1 MRWKLLCFLMIL
13 VLFLIN
19 ILFQDKKKT
28 PQFLMAICHQSA
40 LPPPPLSPNA
50 FSSELSFGLGI
61 DKLEF
66 CQLFAH
72 PGVPMK
78 TWIVRG
84 KGPLGL
90 EVLHAD
96 ETLVLLALN
105 LRVPWSDV
113 TSQRIH
119 RLQSALAEAAD
130 QQSYGTIIGM
140 GWKRIQKQFNY
151 HYPIGIW

>member
-1 MRWKLLCFLMIL
+1 MIVTSEMKTSVFLNNSSPIPNQHT
-13 VLFLIN
+13 IY
-19 ILFQDKKKT
+19 ISRQKK
-28 PQFLMAICHQSA
+28 PQFLMVICHQSA

-50 FSSELSFGLGI
+50 LSSELSFGLGI

-90 EVLHAD
+90 EVFHAD

-140 GWKRIQKQFNY
+140 GWKIIQMQFN
-151 HYPIGIW
+151 